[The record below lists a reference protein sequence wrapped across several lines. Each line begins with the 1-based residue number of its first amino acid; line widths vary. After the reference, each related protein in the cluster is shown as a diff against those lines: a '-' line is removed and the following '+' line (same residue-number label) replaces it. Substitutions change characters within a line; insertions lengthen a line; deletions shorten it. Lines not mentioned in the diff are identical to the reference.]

1 MITETSTILQKS
13 EVAQAFAPEGALQKF
28 DSYFH
33 YREAQLEFALAVER
47 TIKTPRGKLVVEAGT
62 GTGKTYAYLVP
73 VLLSGRKAII
83 STATKGLQDQLFLRD
98 LPQMRNALKL
108 PTTIALLKGR
118 NNYLCLHRLELT
130 QVGNMSFTPKEQRDL
145 THIIH
150 WAQGTKTGD
159 MAEMIGLDERSPIIP
174 VVTSTREN
182 CLSSEC
188 PHFRQ
193 CYLMQARKE
202 AMAADVVVV
211 NHHLFFADMAVK
223 ESGVAELL
231 PTVDVVVFDEA
242 HQLNDA
248 GLHFLGVAWT
258 TSQVLDFSRDM
269 LASGLTYARSACNWT
284 ELHSQLEKSIRELR
298 LLCKKMPMNARIAW
312 EGKAPDGID
321 VQEWEQALHLI
332 ALRLEEIGT
341 SLKPLQEGIPD
352 LVRLYERYASLQKRL
367 ASFNESR
374 APEHIRWIEAGAA
387 LRLIE
392 SPLDIA
398 QAMRERCFEGAQS
411 WIFTSA
417 TLGDDEFLSWF
428 TKQVGIEE
436 AETIKLNSP
445 FDYAHQA
452 AIYIPENF
460 PKPNEVDHINAVA
473 YLAARLVEKS
483 QGRAFVLTTTLR
495 ALKGIGEG
503 LTAYFEEHNIDIEV
517 LVQGSR
523 PKRDLMERFRN
534 HAGHSVL
541 VGSQSFW
548 EGIDVAGDKLQLVI
562 IDKLPFPP
570 PNDPLIQARCE
581 RIELE
586 GGNAFRDISIPE
598 AAVTLKQGAGRLIR
612 RETDEGMLVICDP
625 RLALM
630 GYGKRILAALP
641 PMQRIRSFDKAQAYI
656 QQLRENR

>member
-1 MITETSTILQKS
+1 MILHNSK
-13 EVAQAFAPEGALQKF
+13 VAQAFAPKGALHEF
-28 DSYFH
+28 DSYFR
-33 YREAQLEFALAVER
+33 YRQSQLEFALAVER
-47 TIKTPRGKLVVEAGT
+47 TIETPRSKLVVEAGT

-98 LPQMRNALKL
+98 LPQMRSALKL
-108 PTTIALLKGR
+108 PTNIALLKGR
-118 NNYLCLHRLELT
+118 NNYLCLYRLELT

-145 THIIH
+145 THVIH

-159 MAEMIGLDERSPIIP
+159 MAEMVGLDERSPIIP

-182 CLSSEC
+182 CLSGEC
-188 PHFRQ
+188 PHFKQ

-231 PTVDVVVFDEA
+231 PTADVVVFDEA

-248 GLHFLGVAWT
+248 GLHFLGIAWT
-258 TSQVLDFSRDM
+258 TSQVMDFSRDM
-269 LASGLTYARSACNWT
+269 LASGLTYARSACDWA
-284 ELHSQLEKSIRELR
+284 ELHSQIEKAIRELR
-298 LLCKKMPMNARIAW
+298 LLCRKMPMNARIGW
-312 EGKAPDGID
+312 EDKAPDGLD
-321 VQEWEQALHLI
+321 SSEWEQALGLV
-332 ALRLEEIGT
+332 ALRLDEIGS
-341 SLKPLQEGIPD
+341 SLQSLQKETAD
-352 LVRLYERYASLQKRL
+352 LARLYERYVSLQQRL
-367 ASFNESR
+367 VSFNQPR
-374 APEHIRWIEAGAA
+374 AAEHIRWIEAGAA

-398 QAMRERCFEGAQS
+398 QAMQERCFDGAQS
-411 WIFTSA
+411 WVFTSA
-417 TLGDDEFLSWF
+417 TLGDDDALSWF

-436 AETIKLNSP
+436 AETIKLSSP
-445 FDYAHQA
+445 FDYEHQA

-460 PKPNEVDHINAVA
+460 PKPNEADHIHAVA
-473 YLAARLVEKS
+473 HLAARLVEVS

-495 ALKGIGEG
+495 ALKGIGDG
-503 LTAYFEEHNIDIEV
+503 LSAYFEANEIDMEV

-581 RIELE
+581 RIELD

-612 RETDEGMLVICDP
+612 RETDKGMLVICDP

-656 QQLRENR
+656 RQLGEEK